1 MSGYEKKQNTLQKFN
16 IFAAIVLLIAL
27 FLFANSGMLFSQ
39 TFKEVNFPEPSV
51 KIAFSKLEAA
61 GLNYRI
67 YQSSASTIKFELPE
81 VSFVKIGLYNSN
93 RNLIRTYIYN
103 NLQAG
108 NYDINLNT
116 ANLEKGNYT
125 CVLQTAD
132 VQESS
137 QVIIE

>member
-1 MSGYEKKQNTLQKFN
+1 MSRYEKKQNTLQKFN
-16 IFAAIVLLIAL
+16 IAAAIAMLIAL
-27 FLFANSGMLFSQ
+27 FLFANSSILFSQ

-51 KIAFSKLEAA
+51 KTSFSKLEAA

-67 YQSSASTIKFELPE
+67 YQSSASIIKFELPD
-81 VSFVKIGLYNSN
+81 VSFVKIGLYDSN
-93 RNLIRTYIYN
+93 RNLVRTYIYN

-108 NYDINLNT
+108 SYEINLNT

-125 CVLQTAD
+125 CVLGTAE